1 MNNANTASNMYALS
15 FNQSASLINAIG
27 RHTTSLLQGDMGTGK
42 SSLINLLALMNPTHK
57 PVYLDCTTLVDSADL
72 FMVKYSDDGK
82 TFKTVPLEDLGM
94 HLPDQP
100 IILMLDEIGKCN
112 RSVILACNRIMLER
126 KHSGYELHPDSIVFA
141 TTNKGTEGVGD
152 LLPAHTRNRITVV
165 PMRKPDNME
174 WIEWGIDNDIDPA
187 LLGFCKEKPE
197 LFHSFEQ
204 YENPDENPYIFHPR
218 SARAAFVTPRSL
230 HKASDIMKMRNLLD
244 DTQLTAAFI
253 GTIGDRAALDLA
265 AFIALADKL
274 PTRDQI
280 ENDPMNAPVPDSPA
294 AVCMVVYRA
303 LATIERKWVDP
314 WLTYMNRLSKEAQG
328 LFVNGVRATNYSR
341 RDYVVQN
348 KKFQDWCMA
357 NNYMFSADQT
367 AVSKPKTAFKTTAET
382 ATNAAAFISN
392 KTITVDM

>member
-1 MNNANTASNMYALS
+1 MQNATTASNIYALGI
-15 FNQSASLINAIG
+15 NQTADLIGIIG
-27 RHTTSLLQGDMGTGK
+27 RDITVVVQGNKGTGK
-42 SSLINLLALMNPTHK
+42 SSIINILADRFPNHK
-57 PVYLDCTTLVDSADL
+57 PVYLDCTTLVDSADM
-72 FMVKYSDDGK
+72 FMVKYSEDGK
-82 TFKTVPLEDLGM
+82 TFKTVPLEDLGL

-141 TTNKGTEGVGD
+141 TTNLGAEGLGD

-165 PMRKPDNME
+165 TMRNPDNME
-174 WIEWGIDNDIDPA
+174 FIEDFGINNDLDPA

-218 SARAAFVTPRSL
+218 SNRTAFTTPRSL
-230 HKASDIMKMRNLLD
+230 HKASDILKLRHLLD
-244 DTQLTAAFI
+244 DSQLTAALI

-274 PTRDQI
+274 PTREQI
-280 ENDPMNAPVPDSPA
+280 ETDPMNAPVPDSPA

-303 LATIERKWVDP
+303 LATIERNWVDP

-328 LFVNGVRATNYSR
+328 LFVNGVRAPKYSR
-341 RDYVVQN
+341 RNYVVQT
-348 KKFQDWCMA
+348 KSYQDWCLA
-357 NNYMFSADQT
+357 NNYMFSAD
-367 AVSKPKTAFKTTAET
+367 K
-382 ATNAAAFISN
+382 
-392 KTITVDM
+392 

>member
-1 MNNANTASNMYALS
+1 MNNATTASNIYALS
-15 FNQSASLINAIG
+15 INQTAQLINTIG
-27 RHTTSLLQGDMGTGK
+27 HNTTVLVQGDMGTGK
-42 SSLINLLALMNPTHK
+42 SSILKILADLRPTHQ
-57 PVYLDCTTLVDSADL
+57 PVYFDGTTKVDSADM
-72 FMVKYSDDGK
+72 FMVKYSEDGL
-82 TFKTVPLEDLGM
+82 TFKTVPLDELGL
-94 HLPDQP
+94 HLPEQP
-100 IILMLDEIGKCN
+100 IILMLDELGKCN
-112 RSVILACNRIMLER
+112 RSVMLACNRLMLER

-165 PMRKPDNME
+165 NMRKPDNME
-174 WIEWGIDNDIDPA
+174 WIEWGINNGIDPI
-187 LLGFCKEKPE
+187 LLGFCKEHPE

-218 SARAAFVTPRSL
+218 SNRAAFWTPRSGE
-230 HKASDIMKMRNLLD
+230 KSSDILKLRHVLD
-244 DTQLTAAFI
+244 DTQLTAALI
-253 GTIGDRAALDLA
+253 GTIGDRTALDLA
-265 AFIALADKL
+265 AFIALADKV

-280 ENDPMNAPVPDSPA
+280 ETDPMNAPVPDSPA

-303 LATIERKWVDP
+303 LATIERKWVDQ

-357 NNYMFSADQT
+357 NNYMFSAD
-367 AVSKPKTAFKTTAET
+367 K
-382 ATNAAAFISN
+382 
-392 KTITVDM
+392 

>member
-1 MNNANTASNMYALS
+1 MTNATTAQAMYALNI
-15 FNQSASLINAIG
+15 NQTADLIGTIG
-27 RHTTSLLQGDMGTGK
+27 RDITVVVQGNMGTGK
-42 SSLINLLALMNPTHK
+42 SSIINILADRFPNHK
-57 PVYLDCTTLVDSADL
+57 PVYLDCTTLTDSADM
-72 FMVKYSDDGK
+72 FMVKYSEDGK
-82 TFKTVPLEDLGM
+82 TFKTVPLEDLGL

-141 TTNKGTEGVGD
+141 TTNLGTEGLGD

-165 PMRKPDNME
+165 TMRNPDNME
-174 WIEWGIDNDIDPA
+174 FIEDFGINNDLDPA

-204 YENPDENPYIFHPR
+204 YENPEENPYIPHPR
-218 SARAAFVTPRSL
+218 ANRVAFTTPRSL
-230 HKASDIMKMRNLLD
+230 HRASDILKKREQLCELD
-244 DTQLTAAFI
+244 KHGNKIYPQLTAALV

-274 PTRDQI
+274 PTREQI
-280 ENDPMNAPVPDSPA
+280 ETDPMNAPVPDSPA

-328 LFVNGVRATNYSR
+328 LFVNGVRAPQYSR

-348 KKFQDWCMA
+348 KKYQDWCMA
-357 NNYMFSADQT
+357 NNYMFSAD
-367 AVSKPKTAFKTTAET
+367 K
-382 ATNAAAFISN
+382 
-392 KTITVDM
+392 

>member
-1 MNNANTASNMYALS
+1 MNNATTASDIYALGI
-15 FNQSASLINAIG
+15 NQAANLINAIG
-27 RHTTSLLQGDMGTGK
+27 HHTTVLLQGDMGTGK
-42 SSLINLLALMNPTHK
+42 SSVLNIMGTLRPTYK
-57 PVYLDCTTLVDSADL
+57 LVYLDCTTLVDSADL
-72 FMVKYSDDGK
+72 FMVKYSEDGK

-126 KHSGYELHPDSIVFA
+126 KHSGYALHPDSIVFA

-165 PMRKPDNME
+165 NMRKPDNME
-174 WIEWGIDNDIDPA
+174 WIEWGINNGIDPI
-187 LLGFCKEKPE
+187 LLGFCKEHPE

-218 SARAAFVTPRSL
+218 SARAAFWTPRSGE
-230 HKASDIMKMRNLLD
+230 KSSDILKLRHVLD
-244 DTQLTAAFI
+244 DTQLTAALI
-253 GTIGDRAALDLA
+253 GTIGDRTALDLA
-265 AFIALADKL
+265 AFIALADKV

-280 ENDPMNAPVPDSPA
+280 ETDPMNAPVPDSPA

-303 LATIERKWVDP
+303 LATIERKWVDQ

-357 NNYMFSADQT
+357 NNYMFSAD
-367 AVSKPKTAFKTTAET
+367 K
-382 ATNAAAFISN
+382 
-392 KTITVDM
+392 

>member
-1 MNNANTASNMYALS
+1 MNNATTASNIYALGI
-15 FNQSASLINAIG
+15 NQVANLIGTIG
-27 RHTTSLLQGDMGTGK
+27 RDITVVVQGNMGTGK
-42 SSLINLLALMNPTHK
+42 SSIINILADRFPNHK

-72 FMVKYSDDGK
+72 FMVKYSEDGK

-165 PMRKPDNME
+165 NMRKPDNME

-204 YENPDENPYIFHPR
+204 YENPEENPYIPHPR
-218 SARAAFVTPRSL
+218 ANRVAFTTPRSL
-230 HKASDIMKMRNLLD
+230 HRASDILKKREQLCELD
-244 DTQLTAAFI
+244 KHGNKIYPQLTAALV

-294 AVCMVVYRA
+294 AVCMVVYQA

-314 WLTYMNRLSKEAQG
+314 WLTYMNRLPKEAQG
-328 LFVNGVRATNYSR
+328 LFVNGVRRPQYSR
-341 RDYVVQN
+341 VDYVTQN
-348 KKFQDWCMA
+348 KKYQEWCLA
-357 NNYMFSADQT
+357 NNYMFSAD
-367 AVSKPKTAFKTTAET
+367 K
-382 ATNAAAFISN
+382 
-392 KTITVDM
+392 

>member
-1 MNNANTASNMYALS
+1 MNNANTAQAMYALNI
-15 FNQSASLINAIG
+15 NQTADLIGTIG
-27 RHTTSLLQGDMGTGK
+27 RDITVVVQGNMGTGK
-42 SSLINLLALMNPTHK
+42 SSIINILADRFPNHK
-57 PVYLDCTTLVDSADL
+57 PVYLDCTTLTDSADM
-72 FMVKYSDDGK
+72 FMVKYSEDGK
-82 TFKTVPLEDLGM
+82 TFKTVPLEDLGL

-141 TTNKGTEGVGD
+141 TTNLGTEGLGD

-165 PMRKPDNME
+165 TMRNPDNME
-174 WIEWGIDNDIDPA
+174 FIEDFGINNDLDPA

-204 YENPDENPYIFHPR
+204 YENPEENPYIPHPR
-218 SARAAFVTPRSL
+218 ANRVAFTTPRSL
-230 HKASDIMKMRNLLD
+230 HRASDILKKREQLCELD
-244 DTQLTAAFI
+244 KHGNKIYPQLTAALV

-265 AFIALADKL
+265 AFISLADKL
-274 PTRDQI
+274 PTREQI
-280 ENDPMNAPVPDSPA
+280 ETDPMNAPVPDSPA

-328 LFVNGVRATNYSR
+328 LFVNGVRAPQYSR

-357 NNYMFSADQT
+357 NNYMFSAD
-367 AVSKPKTAFKTTAET
+367 K
-382 ATNAAAFISN
+382 
-392 KTITVDM
+392 

>member
-1 MNNANTASNMYALS
+1 MNNANTASNIYALGI
-15 FNQSASLINAIG
+15 NQVANLIGTIG
-27 RHTTSLLQGDMGTGK
+27 RDITVVVQGNMGTGK
-42 SSLINLLALMNPTHK
+42 SSIINILADRFPNHK
-57 PVYLDCTTLVDSADL
+57 PVYLDCTTMVDSADM
-72 FMVKYSDDGK
+72 FMVKYSEDGK
-82 TFKTVPLEDLGM
+82 TFKTVPLEDLGL

-100 IILMLDEIGKCN
+100 VILMLDEIGKCN

-141 TTNKGTEGVGD
+141 TTNLGAEGLGD

-165 PMRKPDNME
+165 TMRNPDNME
-174 WIEWGIDNDIDPA
+174 FIEDFGINNNLDPA

-204 YENPDENPYIFHPR
+204 YENPDENPYIPHPR
-218 SARAAFVTPRSL
+218 SNRAAFTTPRSL
-230 HKASDIMKMRNLLD
+230 HRASDILKMRHLLD
-244 DTQLTAAFI
+244 DTQLTAALI
-253 GTIGDRAALDLA
+253 GTIGDRTALDLA
-265 AFIALADKL
+265 AFISLADKV

-280 ENDPMNAPVPDSPA
+280 ETDPMNAPVPDSPA

-303 LATIERKWVDP
+303 LATIERKWVDQ

-328 LFVNGVRATNYSR
+328 LFVNGVRAPQYSR

-357 NNYMFSADQT
+357 NNYMFSAD
-367 AVSKPKTAFKTTAET
+367 K
-382 ATNAAAFISN
+382 
-392 KTITVDM
+392 

>member
-1 MNNANTASNMYALS
+1 MNNANTAQAMYALS
-15 FNQSASLINAIG
+15 INQTADLIEVIG
-27 RHTTSLLQGDMGTGK
+27 PTNSTLVQGNMGTGK
-42 SSLINLLALMNPTHK
+42 TSLLHILAARLPTHT
-57 PVYLDCTTLVDSADL
+57 PVYIDGTTMVDSADM
-72 FMVKYSDDGK
+72 FMMKYSLDGK
-82 TFKTVPLEDLGM
+82 TFNTVPLEDLGLHM
-94 HLPDQP
+94 PDQP
-100 IILMLDEIGKCN
+100 VILMFDELGKMT
-112 RSVILACNRIMLER
+112 RSAQLATMRVQLER
-126 KHSGYELHPDSIVFA
+126 KHGKMTLHPDSIVFS
-141 TTNKGTEGVGD
+141 TTNLGSEGVGD
-152 LLPAHTRNRITVV
+152 LLPAHARNRLTVV
-165 PMRKPDNME
+165 TMRKPDNME

-204 YENPDENPYIFHPR
+204 YENPDENPYIYHPR

-230 HKASDIMKMRNLLD
+230 HKASHIMRKRHLLD
-244 DTQLTAAFI
+244 DSQLTAALI

-265 AFIALADKL
+265 AFISLADKL

-303 LATIERKWVDP
+303 LATIERTWVDP

-328 LFVNGVRATNYSR
+328 LFVNGVRAPKYSR

-357 NNYMFSADQT
+357 NNYMFSAD
-367 AVSKPKTAFKTTAET
+367 K
-382 ATNAAAFISN
+382 
-392 KTITVDM
+392 

>member
-1 MNNANTASNMYALS
+1 MNNATTAQAMYALGI
-15 FNQSASLINAIG
+15 NQTADLIGTIG
-27 RHTTSLLQGDMGTGK
+27 RDITVVVQGNMGTGK
-42 SSLINLLALMNPTHK
+42 SSIINILADRFPNHK
-57 PVYLDCTTLVDSADL
+57 PVYLDCTTLTDSADM
-72 FMVKYSDDGK
+72 FMVKYSEDGK
-82 TFKTVPLEDLGM
+82 TFKTVPLEDLGL

-141 TTNKGTEGVGD
+141 TTNLGTEGLGD

-165 PMRKPDNME
+165 TMRNPDNME
-174 WIEWGIDNDIDPA
+174 FIEDFGINNDLDPA

-204 YENPDENPYIFHPR
+204 YENPEENPYIPHPR
-218 SARAAFVTPRSL
+218 ANRVAFTTPRSL
-230 HKASDIMKMRNLLD
+230 HRASDILKKREQLCELD
-244 DTQLTAAFI
+244 KHGNKIYPQLTAALV

-274 PTRDQI
+274 PTREQI
-280 ENDPMNAPVPDSPA
+280 ETDPMNAPVPDSPA

-328 LFVNGVRATNYSR
+328 LFVNGVRAPQYSR
-341 RDYVVQN
+341 RDYVVQH

-357 NNYMFSADQT
+357 NNYMFSAD
-367 AVSKPKTAFKTTAET
+367 K
-382 ATNAAAFISN
+382 
-392 KTITVDM
+392 

>member
-1 MNNANTASNMYALS
+1 MNNANTAQAMYALGI
-15 FNQSASLINAIG
+15 NQVANLINTIG
-27 RHTTSLLQGDMGTGK
+27 RDITVVVQGNMGTGK
-42 SSLINLLALMNPTHK
+42 SSIINILADRFPNHK
-57 PVYLDCTTLVDSADL
+57 PVYLDCTTLTDSADM
-72 FMVKYSDDGK
+72 FMVKYSEDGK
-82 TFKTVPLEDLGM
+82 TFKTVPLEDLGL

-141 TTNKGTEGVGD
+141 TTNLGTEGLGD

-165 PMRKPDNME
+165 TMRNPDNME
-174 WIEWGIDNDIDPA
+174 FIEDFGINNDLDPA

-204 YENPDENPYIFHPR
+204 YENPDENPYIPHPR
-218 SARAAFVTPRSL
+218 ANRVAFTTPRSL
-230 HKASDIMKMRNLLD
+230 HRASDILKKREQLCELD
-244 DTQLTAAFI
+244 KYGNKIYPQLTAALV

-328 LFVNGVRATNYSR
+328 LFVNGVRAPQYSR

-348 KKFQDWCMA
+348 KKYQDWCMA
-357 NNYMFSADQT
+357 NNYMFSAD
-367 AVSKPKTAFKTTAET
+367 K
-382 ATNAAAFISN
+382 
-392 KTITVDM
+392 

>member
-1 MNNANTASNMYALS
+1 MTTATTMYALNH
-15 FNQSASLINAIG
+15 NQIAQLIATVG
-27 RHTTSLLQGDMGTGK
+27 RDNCVLVQGETGTGK
-42 SSLINLLALMNPTHK
+42 TSIQQMLARLFPNHTLIYFDGTTKDMGDLMVPMFHTIG
-57 PVYLDCTTLVDSADL
+57 
-72 FMVKYSDDGK
+72 DDGVVRYA
-82 TFKTVPLEDLGM
+82 TNEELGL
-94 HLPDQP
+94 HLDQP
-100 IILMLDEIGKCN
+100 VILMFDELGKMT
-112 RSVILACNRIMLER
+112 RSAQLATLRIQLER
-126 KHSGYELHPDSIVFA
+126 KHGKMTLHPDSIVFS
-141 TTNKGTEGVGD
+141 TTNLGAEGVGD
-152 LLPAHTRNRITVV
+152 LLPAHARNRLTVV
-165 PMRKPDNME
+165 TMRKPDNME

-204 YENPDENPYIFHPR
+204 YENPDENPYVYHPR

-230 HKASDIMKMRNLLD
+230 HKASHIMRKRHLLD
-244 DTQLTAAFI
+244 DTQLSAALI

-265 AFIALADKL
+265 AFISLADKL

-303 LATIERKWVDP
+303 LATIERTWVDP

-328 LFVNGVRATNYSR
+328 LFVNGVRAPKYSR

-357 NNYMFSADQT
+357 NNYMFSAD
-367 AVSKPKTAFKTTAET
+367 K
-382 ATNAAAFISN
+382 
-392 KTITVDM
+392 

>member
-1 MNNANTASNMYALS
+1 MNNANTAQAMYALNI
-15 FNQSASLINAIG
+15 NQTADLIGTIG
-27 RHTTSLLQGDMGTGK
+27 RDITVVVQGNMGTGK
-42 SSLINLLALMNPTHK
+42 SSIINILADRFPNHK
-57 PVYLDCTTLVDSADL
+57 PVYLDCTTLTDSADM
-72 FMVKYSDDGK
+72 FMVKYSEDGK
-82 TFKTVPLEDLGM
+82 TFKTVPLEDLGL

-141 TTNKGTEGVGD
+141 TTNLGSEGLGD

-165 PMRKPDNME
+165 TMRNPDNME
-174 WIEWGIDNDIDPA
+174 FIEDFGINNDLDPA

-204 YENPDENPYIFHPR
+204 YENPEENPYIPHPR
-218 SARAAFVTPRSL
+218 ANRVAFTTPRSL
-230 HKASDIMKMRNLLD
+230 HRASDILKKREQLCELD
-244 DTQLTAAFI
+244 KHGNKIYPQLTAALV

-274 PTRDQI
+274 PTREQI
-280 ENDPMNAPVPDSPA
+280 ETDPMNAPVPDSPA

-328 LFVNGVRATNYSR
+328 LFVNGVRAPQYSR

-348 KKFQDWCMA
+348 KKYQDWCMA
-357 NNYMFSADQT
+357 NNYMFSAD
-367 AVSKPKTAFKTTAET
+367 K
-382 ATNAAAFISN
+382 
-392 KTITVDM
+392 

>member
-1 MNNANTASNMYALS
+1 M
-15 FNQSASLINAIG
+15 
-27 RHTTSLLQGDMGTGK
+27 LLQADMGTGK
-42 SSLINLLALMNPTHK
+42 SSIINIIALMNPTYK

-165 PMRKPDNME
+165 TMRNPDNME
-174 WIEWGIDNDIDPA
+174 FIEDFGINNNLDPA

-204 YENPDENPYIFHPR
+204 YENPDENPYIPHPR
-218 SARAAFVTPRSL
+218 SNRAAFTTPRSL
-230 HKASDIMKMRNLLD
+230 HRASDILKMRHLCN
-244 DTQLTAAFI
+244 
-253 GTIGDRAALDLA
+253 
-265 AFIALADKL
+265 
-274 PTRDQI
+274 
-280 ENDPMNAPVPDSPA
+280 
-294 AVCMVVYRA
+294 
-303 LATIERKWVDP
+303 ER
-314 WLTYMNRLSKEAQG
+314 S
-328 LFVNGVRATNYSR
+328 
-341 RDYVVQN
+341 
-348 KKFQDWCMA
+348 
-357 NNYMFSADQT
+357 
-367 AVSKPKTAFKTTAET
+367 
-382 ATNAAAFISN
+382 
-392 KTITVDM
+392 

>member
-1 MNNANTASNMYALS
+1 MNNANTAQAMYALS
-15 FNQSASLINAIG
+15 INQTADLIGTIG
-27 RHTTSLLQGDMGTGK
+27 RDITVVVQGNMGTGK
-42 SSLINLLALMNPTHK
+42 SSIINILADRFPNHK
-57 PVYLDCTTLVDSADL
+57 PVYLDCTTLTDSADM
-72 FMVKYSDDGK
+72 FMVKYSEDGK
-82 TFKTVPLEDLGM
+82 TFKTVPLEDLGL

-141 TTNKGTEGVGD
+141 TTNLGTEGLGD

-165 PMRKPDNME
+165 TMRNPDNME
-174 WIEWGIDNDIDPA
+174 FIEDFGINNDLDPA

-204 YENPDENPYIFHPR
+204 YENPEENPYIPHPR
-218 SARAAFVTPRSL
+218 ANRVAFTTPRSL
-230 HKASDIMKMRNLLD
+230 HRASDILKKREQLCELD
-244 DTQLTAAFI
+244 KHGNKIYPQLTAALV

-274 PTRDQI
+274 PTREQI
-280 ENDPMNAPVPDSPA
+280 ETDPMNAPVPDSPA

-328 LFVNGVRATNYSR
+328 LFVNGVRAPQYSR

-348 KKFQDWCMA
+348 KKYQDWCMA
-357 NNYMFSADQT
+357 NNYMFSAD
-367 AVSKPKTAFKTTAET
+367 K
-382 ATNAAAFISN
+382 
-392 KTITVDM
+392 

>member
-1 MNNANTASNMYALS
+1 MTNATTAQAMYALNI
-15 FNQSASLINAIG
+15 NQTADLIGTIG
-27 RHTTSLLQGDMGTGK
+27 RDITVVVQGNMGTGK
-42 SSLINLLALMNPTHK
+42 SSIINILADRFPNHK
-57 PVYLDCTTLVDSADL
+57 PVYLDCTTLTDSADM
-72 FMVKYSDDGK
+72 FMVKYSEDGK
-82 TFKTVPLEDLGM
+82 TFKTVPLEDLGL

-141 TTNKGTEGVGD
+141 TTNLGTEGLGD

-165 PMRKPDNME
+165 TMRNPDNME
-174 WIEWGIDNDIDPA
+174 FIEDFGINNDLDPA

-204 YENPDENPYIFHPR
+204 YENPEENPYIPHPR
-218 SARAAFVTPRSL
+218 ANRVAFTTPRSL
-230 HKASDIMKMRNLLD
+230 HRASDILKKREQLCELD
-244 DTQLTAAFI
+244 KHGNKIYPQLTAALV

-274 PTRDQI
+274 PTREQI
-280 ENDPMNAPVPDSPA
+280 ETDPMNAPVPDSPA

-328 LFVNGVRATNYSR
+328 LFVNGVRAPQYSR
-341 RDYVVQN
+341 RDYVVQH

-357 NNYMFSADQT
+357 NNYMFSAD
-367 AVSKPKTAFKTTAET
+367 K
-382 ATNAAAFISN
+382 
-392 KTITVDM
+392 

>member
-1 MNNANTASNMYALS
+1 MQNANTASNIYALGI
-15 FNQSASLINAIG
+15 NQAAQLINTIG
-27 RHTTSLLQGDMGTGK
+27 HHTTVLLQGDMGTGK
-42 SSLINLLALMNPTHK
+42 SSVLNIVGDQRPTHK
-57 PVYLDCTTLVDSADL
+57 PVYLDCTTLVDSADM

-82 TFKTVPLEDLGM
+82 TFKTVPLEDLGL

-165 PMRKPDNME
+165 NMRKPDNME

-204 YENPDENPYIFHPR
+204 YENADENPYIFHPR
-218 SARAAFVTPRSL
+218 SARPAFVTPRSL
-230 HKASDIMKMRNLLD
+230 HKASDIMKMRGVLD
-244 DTQLTAAFI
+244 DTQLTAALI
-253 GTIGDRAALDLA
+253 GTIGERAALDLA

-274 PTRDQI
+274 PTREQI
-280 ENDPMNAPVPDSPA
+280 ETDPMSAPIPDSPA

-303 LATIERKWVDP
+303 LATIERKWVGE

-348 KKFQDWCMA
+348 KGFQDWCLA
-357 NNYMFSADQT
+357 NNYMFSAD
-367 AVSKPKTAFKTTAET
+367 K
-382 ATNAAAFISN
+382 
-392 KTITVDM
+392 

>member
-1 MNNANTASNMYALS
+1 MNNATTAQAMYALGI
-15 FNQSASLINAIG
+15 NQTADLIGTIG
-27 RHTTSLLQGDMGTGK
+27 RDITVVVQGNMGTGK
-42 SSLINLLALMNPTHK
+42 SSIINIIADLRPTHK
-57 PVYLDCTTLVDSADL
+57 PVYLDCTTMVDSADM
-72 FMVKYSDDGK
+72 FMVKYSEDGK
-82 TFKTVPLEDLGM
+82 TFKTVPLEDLGL

-141 TTNKGTEGVGD
+141 TTNLGSEGLGD

-165 PMRKPDNME
+165 TMRNPDNME
-174 WIEWGIDNDIDPA
+174 FIEDFGINNDLDPA

-204 YENPDENPYIFHPR
+204 YENPEENPYIPHPR
-218 SARAAFVTPRSL
+218 ANRVAFTTPRSL
-230 HKASDIMKMRNLLD
+230 HRASDILKKREQLCELD
-244 DTQLTAAFI
+244 KHGNKIYPQLTAALV

-274 PTRDQI
+274 PTREQI
-280 ENDPMNAPVPDSPA
+280 ETDPMNAPVPDSPA

-328 LFVNGVRATNYSR
+328 LFVNGVRAPQYSR
-341 RDYVVQN
+341 RDYVVQH

-357 NNYMFSADQT
+357 NNYMFSAD
-367 AVSKPKTAFKTTAET
+367 K
-382 ATNAAAFISN
+382 
-392 KTITVDM
+392 

>member
-1 MNNANTASNMYALS
+1 MYALGI
-15 FNQSASLINAIG
+15 NQVANLINTIG
-27 RHTTSLLQGDMGTGK
+27 RDITVVVQGNMGTGK
-42 SSLINLLALMNPTHK
+42 SSIINILADRFPNHK
-57 PVYLDCTTLVDSADL
+57 PVYLDCTTLTDSADM
-72 FMVKYSDDGK
+72 FMVKYSEDGK
-82 TFKTVPLEDLGM
+82 TFKTVPLEDLGL

-141 TTNKGTEGVGD
+141 TTNLGTEGLGD

-165 PMRKPDNME
+165 TMRNPDNME
-174 WIEWGIDNDIDPA
+174 FIEDFGINNDLDPA

-204 YENPDENPYIFHPR
+204 YENPDENPYIPHPR
-218 SARAAFVTPRSL
+218 ANRVAFTTPRSL
-230 HKASDIMKMRNLLD
+230 HRASDILKKREQLCELD
-244 DTQLTAAFI
+244 KYGNKIYPQLTAALV

-328 LFVNGVRATNYSR
+328 LFVNGVRAPQYSR

-348 KKFQDWCMA
+348 KKYQDWCMA
-357 NNYMFSADQT
+357 NNYMFSAD
-367 AVSKPKTAFKTTAET
+367 K
-382 ATNAAAFISN
+382 
-392 KTITVDM
+392 

>member
-1 MNNANTASNMYALS
+1 MNNANTAQAMYALS
-15 FNQSASLINAIG
+15 FTQTANLINAVGRAVTVLAQGNMGIG
-27 RHTTSLLQGDMGTGK
+27 KTSLLN
-42 SSLINLLALMNPTHK
+42 ILALMNPTYTK
-57 PVYLDCTTLVDSADL
+57 VYLDGTTLVDGADM
-72 FMVKYSDDGK
+72 FMVKYSDDGL
-82 TFKTVPLEDLGM
+82 TFKTVPLEDLGL

-100 IILMLDEIGKCN
+100 VILMIDELGKMN
-112 RSVILACNRIMLER
+112 RSAQLACLRLMLER
-126 KHSGYELHPDSIVFA
+126 KHGNLTMHPDSIVFA

-152 LLPAHTRNRITVV
+152 LLPAHARNRLTVV
-165 PMRKPDNME
+165 EMRKPDNME

-230 HKASDIMKMRNLLD
+230 EKASNVLKQRDVLD
-244 DTQLTAAFI
+244 DASLTAALI
-253 GTIGDRAALDLA
+253 GTLGDRAALDLA

-303 LATIERKWVDP
+303 LATIERTWVDP

-328 LFVNGVRATNYSR
+328 LFVNGVRAPKYSR
-341 RDYVVQN
+341 RDYVVQH
-348 KKFQDWCMA
+348 KKFQEWCLA
-357 NNYMFSADQT
+357 NNYMFSAD
-367 AVSKPKTAFKTTAET
+367 K
-382 ATNAAAFISN
+382 
-392 KTITVDM
+392 

>member
-1 MNNANTASNMYALS
+1 MNNANTAQAMYALNI
-15 FNQSASLINAIG
+15 NQTADLIGTIG
-27 RHTTSLLQGDMGTGK
+27 RDITVVVQGNMGTGK
-42 SSLINLLALMNPTHK
+42 SSIINILADRFPNHK
-57 PVYLDCTTLVDSADL
+57 PVYLDCTTLTDSADM
-72 FMVKYSDDGK
+72 FMVKYSEDGK
-82 TFKTVPLEDLGM
+82 TFKTVPLEDLGL

-141 TTNKGTEGVGD
+141 TTNLGTEGLGD

-165 PMRKPDNME
+165 TMRNPDNME
-174 WIEWGIDNDIDPA
+174 FIEDFGINNDLDPA

-204 YENPDENPYIFHPR
+204 YENPEENPYIPHPR
-218 SARAAFVTPRSL
+218 ANRVAFTTPRSL
-230 HKASDIMKMRNLLD
+230 HRASDILKKREQLCELD
-244 DTQLTAAFI
+244 KHGNKIYPQLTAALV

-274 PTRDQI
+274 PTREQI
-280 ENDPMNAPVPDSPA
+280 ETDPMNAPVPDSPA

-328 LFVNGVRATNYSR
+328 LFVNGVRAPQYSR
-341 RDYVVQN
+341 RDYVVQH

-357 NNYMFSADQT
+357 NNYMFSAD
-367 AVSKPKTAFKTTAET
+367 K
-382 ATNAAAFISN
+382 
-392 KTITVDM
+392 